1 MNFDEIKKSWDN
13 QSIQTPKVTEETL
26 SASIDR
32 LPLDRIR
39 KNALKDIILQT
50 VAIIGIAFFPQVHAM
65 PEENRF
71 FFYGVYVLFAVV
83 SFYYVIKMVLFYRL
97 SSTLEMNS
105 RDSLYE
111 VYFHT
116 RMYIQLYENFCFS
129 LAPFVIFFIPF
140 FVGFPLAKISLLF
153 TNWIF
158 IVYLIFLCVFVV
170 IVTKYWIKR
179 LYGRYLK
186 QMKETLDQFK
196 TSTEEE

>member
-13 QSIQTPKVTEETL
+13 QPIQMPKVTEEVLTT
-26 SASIDR
+26 SIDR

-39 KNALKDIILQT
+39 KNALNDIILQT
-50 VAIIGIAFFPQVHAM
+50 VAIIGIAFFPQLYAM

-83 SFYYVIKMVLFYRL
+83 SFYYIIKMALFYRL

-116 RMYIQLYENFCFS
+116 RMYVQLYENFCFS
-129 LAPFVIFFIPF
+129 IAPFVVFFIPF

-158 IVYLIFLCVFVV
+158 VVYLIILCVFVV
-170 IVTKYWIKR
+170 FASKYWIKR

-196 TSTEEE
+196 TSTEE

>member
-50 VAIIGIAFFPQVHAM
+50 VAIIGIAFFPQVYAM

-158 IVYLIFLCVFVV
+158 IVYLIFLCFFVV
-170 IVTKYWIKR
+170 FVTKYWIKR

>member
-26 SASIDR
+26 SASISR

-39 KNALKDIILQT
+39 KNALNDIILQT
-50 VAIIGIAFFPQVHAM
+50 VAVIGIAFFPQLYAM
-65 PEENRF
+65 PEENWF
-71 FFYGVYVLFAVV
+71 FFYGVYFLFAVV
-83 SFYYVIKMVLFYRL
+83 SFYYIIKMTLFYRL

-116 RMYIQLYENFCFS
+116 RMYVQLYENFCFS
-129 LAPFVIFFIPF
+129 VAPFVVFFIPF
-140 FVGFPLAKISLLF
+140 FVGFPLDKISLLF
-153 TNWIF
+153 TKWIF
-158 IVYLIFLCVFVV
+158 VLYLIILCVVV
-170 IVTKYWIKR
+170 FFTCKYWIKR

-186 QMKETLDQFK
+186 QMKENLDQFK
-196 TSTEEE
+196 SLE

>member
-26 SASIDR
+26 SASISR

-39 KNALKDIILQT
+39 KNALNDIILQT
-50 VAIIGIAFFPQVHAM
+50 VAVIGIAFFPQLYAM
-65 PEENRF
+65 PAENWF

-83 SFYYVIKMVLFYRL
+83 SFYYIIKMALFYRL
-97 SSTLEMNS
+97 SSTLELNS

-116 RMYIQLYENFCFS
+116 RMYVQLYENFCFS
-129 LAPFVIFFIPF
+129 VAPFVVFFIPF
-140 FVGFPLAKISLLF
+140 FVGLPLDKISLLF
-153 TNWIF
+153 TKWIF
-158 IVYLIFLCVFVV
+158 VVYLIFLCVAVFFAC
-170 IVTKYWIKR
+170 KYWIKR

-186 QMKETLDQFK
+186 QLKANLDQFK
-196 TSTEEE
+196 SLD

>member
-13 QSIQTPKVTEETL
+13 QSVQTPKITEKTL

-50 VAIIGIAFFPQVHAM
+50 VSLIGIAFFPQLYPM
-65 PEENRF
+65 PEDNAF

-83 SFYYVIKMVLFYRL
+83 TSYYIIKMAFFYRL
-97 SSTLEMNS
+97 SSTLAMNS

-116 RMYIQLYENFCFS
+116 RMYVQLYENFCFS
-129 LAPFVIFFIPF
+129 IAPFVVFFIPL
-140 FVGFPLAKISLLF
+140 FVGFPLDKIRLLF
-153 TNWIF
+153 SNGLF
-158 IVYLIFLCVFVV
+158 LVYLFFLCFLVFF
-170 IVTKYWIKR
+170 ITKLWIKR

-186 QMKETLDQFK
+186 QIKETLDQFK
-196 TSTEEE
+196 SLD